1 MRVVNL
7 IQRKITQCLLKF
19 DSQCILDFS
28 LQMAMD
34 YVMSYCIH
42 EEIFEVQ
49 SQLLSVFNHSRYTNG
64 KSVTVLVNGKV
75 KERSEV
81 EVAQS
86 CLTLCDPMDCSL
98 PASSVH
104 GIFQAIVLEWIV
116 ISFSRGLP
124 DPGIGPRSPAL
135 QTDTLLSEP
144 LGKSKNIEFSQQNW
158 ILSSYYSLSEKVY
171 VWGSSHERSFISP

>member
-34 YVMSYCIH
+34 YVISYCIH
-42 EEIFEVQ
+42 EEIFELQ
-49 SQLLSVFNHSRYTNG
+49 SQLLSVFNQSRYTNG
-64 KSVTVLVNGKV
+64 KSVTVLVSGKV

-81 EVAQS
+81 EVAQL

-98 PASSVH
+98 PGSSVH

-124 DPGIGPRSPAL
+124 NPGIKPRSSAL
-135 QTDTLLSEP
+135 QEDSLPAEP
-144 LGKSKNIEFSQQNW
+144 PGKPKNIGVGG
-158 ILSSYYSLSEKVY
+158 LSLLQGIFPIQGSNPDLSHCRQSLY
-171 VWGSSHERSFISP
+171 